1 MIDSPTKPWMLW
13 TGRVLTALPALLLTF
28 SAVMKLTSA
37 PPVLEGF
44 KHFGFPDGV
53 HLPIGVVE
61 ALIVVAY
68 LVPRTA
74 ALGAILI
81 TGYLGG
87 AMVTHLRI
95 GEPFVPPFV
104 LGVMVWG
111 GLFLRDARVR
121 ALIPLRAP
129 VMPTPTPPGA

>member
-1 MIDSPTKPWMLW
+1 MSESTTKPWMLW
-13 TGRVLTALPALLLTF
+13 TGRVMSALPALLLTF

-44 KHFGFPDGV
+44 KHFGFPDGL

-61 ALIVVAY
+61 ALVVVAY
-68 LVPRTA
+68 LVPRMA
-74 ALGAILI
+74 VLGAILI

-87 AMVTHLRI
+87 AIVTHLRV
-95 GEPFVPPFV
+95 GEPFAPPLL
-104 LGVMVWG
+104 LGVLVWG

-121 ALIPLRAP
+121 ALIPLRGPAGPP
-129 VMPTPTPPGA
+129 VSPPGA

>member
-1 MIDSPTKPWMLW
+1 MLW

-28 SAVMKLTSA
+28 SAVMKLTSQ

-44 KHFGFPDGV
+44 KHFGFPDGL

-61 ALIVVAY
+61 ALVVVAY

-74 ALGAILI
+74 VLGAILI

-87 AMVTHLRI
+87 AIVTHLRV
-95 GEPFVPPFV
+95 GEPFVPPLLVGV
-104 LGVMVWG
+104 LVWG
-111 GLFLRDARVR
+111 GLFLRDERVR
-121 ALIPLRAP
+121 ALIPLRAAEG
-129 VMPTPTPPGA
+129 PPGA